1 MANTPKLINRSA
13 LNWLNWGGSLVTLFI
28 WSNLHDP
35 FNAPKSWVLS
45 IAGFWLFGWVV
56 FQIKDQWKVA
66 PLKGATVIAGAYLL
80 VMSIDFIV
88 GNNKY
93 ISFFGEYQRRTGYIS
108 YTLLIVF
115 FLAAS
120 YLVRLENIERL
131 EIAILTTG
139 FLTAVYGFFQHFKI
153 DFIHWNNQYNP
164 VISTLGNPDFAAA
177 AMSIFLIISF
187 GISIQSKNHLW
198 LRVFAGFNTVLLF
211 IVIIFSQVRQGLI
224 TSVLGIIIILIIWL
238 YQKQKY
244 LSYGLSL
251 VTLLVGIVSILGMLN
266 KGPFIKFF
274 YKSSVTFRGDYWR
287 AGWRMFVHHP
297 IFGVGLDR
305 YGAYFRQYR
314 DATQSLRRGPGL
326 VSNAAHDIPI
336 QLAATGGILL
346 LLAYVALTIFIA
358 IRGLIALKRTQGAQ
372 QILVG
377 TIFAAW
383 IAYLAQSLISI
394 DNLAIAIW
402 GYILGGAVIGI
413 SITSQSSTKT
423 KSSTPQRLVSS
434 GLALVFLI
442 ISGIF
447 WSEQS
452 SSAQLAHLSNPQNQS
467 EAAAYKTISQKPLSF
482 IFKEPTI
489 EVIAAAHLA
498 QIGDFTDAIS
508 VLQKITDA
516 DPRNYDARDFLA
528 RIYEYQKDWGS
539 AISVRLNITKLD
551 PYNQIILLQLGEDYK
566 SSGDISSA
574 KGTIALINAFAPDTS
589 EAKQALKDFGK

>member
-1 MANTPKLINRSA
+1 MATTSKVQNRSA
-13 LNWLNWGGSLVTLFI
+13 LNWLLWGGSLVTLFI
-28 WSNLHDP
+28 WSSLHDP

-45 IAGFWLFGWVV
+45 IAGSWLFGWVV
-56 FQIKDQWKVA
+56 FQLKDQWKVA

-80 VMSIDFIV
+80 VMSIDFIL

-108 YTLLIVF
+108 YVLLVVF

-120 YLVRLENIERL
+120 YLIRLENIERL
-131 EIAILTTG
+131 EIAVLVTG
-139 FLTAVYGFFQHFKI
+139 FLTAIYGFFQHFKI

-187 GISIQSKNHLW
+187 GISIQSKNRLW
-198 LRVFAGFNTVLLF
+198 LRVFAGLNSLLLF

-224 TSVLGIIIILIIWL
+224 TSVLGIVIIFIIWL

-244 LSYGLSL
+244 LSYGFIF
-251 VTLLVGIVSILGMLN
+251 TTFLVGVISILGMLN
-266 KGPFIKFF
+266 KGPLINFF

-346 LLAYVALTIFIA
+346 LLVYTAMTIFIA
-358 IRGLIALKRTQGAQ
+358 WRGLISLKRTQGAQ
-372 QILVG
+372 QLLAG

-402 GYILGGAVIGI
+402 GYILGGAVVGI
-413 SITSQSSTKT
+413 STTNQNSNKS
-423 KSSTPQRLVSS
+423 KSSISQPLLS
-434 GLALVFLI
+434 GALAFAFIV

-452 SSAQLAHLSNPQNQS
+452 STSQLANLPNPRNQS
-467 EAAAYKTISQKPLSF
+467 EAAVYKAISQKPLSF

-498 QIGDFTDAIS
+498 QVGDFPDAIT
-508 VLQKITDA
+508 VLKEITIK
-516 DPRNYDARDFLA
+516 DPRNYDALDFLS
-528 RIYEYQKDWGS
+528 RIYEYQKNWT
-539 AISVRLNITKLD
+539 AAVPIREAITKLD
-551 PYNQIILLQLGEDYK
+551 PYNQINLLQLGEDYK
-566 SSGDISSA
+566 SSGNMPSA
-574 KGTIALINAFAPDTS
+574 KGTIALINAFAPDSS